1 MCLELK
7 TFGTIL
13 NQYLVKAIA
22 NSLEKLLK
30 AYVLWT
36 IVADDLEDRFDLALE
51 DLVHDKNVL
60 QYGL

>member
-1 MCLELK
+1 M
-7 TFGTIL
+7 